1 MYNSQGGKIVE
12 GLKDG
17 QDNLLYS
24 MFRWGSCLS
33 NKLIEISSFT
43 KLGDDIAIIDTEVY
57 IQALNDVGMFDFLEN
72 IDFTFQQ
79 SSGYFAL
86 DVTDSDFF
94 NSNSA
99 LVVNVG
105 SFIDSAK
112 ASFSYL
118 FLKIKDI
125 VFNFLEHV
133 D

>member
-1 MYNSQGGKIVE
+1 MYDSQGGKIVE

-24 MFRWGSCLS
+24 MFRWGSCLP

-43 KLGDDIAIIDTEVY
+43 KLRDDIAIIDTEVY

-72 IDFTFQQ
+72 IDFAFQQ

-125 VFNFLEHV
+125 VFDFLEHV